1 MRKGAKPHDD
11 EIDITPNLRAACY
24 DGTRGT
30 TYPVQHENT
39 TMPWWAILYLG
50 LFGLLAVGG
59 LQNDMEN
66 RRPAWFLACAVVSG
80 TAIMY
85 LFAAHWLPW
94 LRAPETAVASAYVA
108 AMSWELYQLYD
119 DVRRISHDPDM
130 SLALQ
135 YATSGFVIVFSLP
148 MFIVAGISA
157 FGG

>member
-1 MRKGAKPHDD
+1 
-11 EIDITPNLRAACY
+11 
-24 DGTRGT
+24 
-30 TYPVQHENT
+30 
-39 TMPWWAILYLG
+39 MPWWAILYLG
-50 LFGLLAVGG
+50 LFALLAVGG

-66 RRPAWFLACAVVSG
+66 RRPAWFLAGAVLSG
-80 TAIMY
+80 AATMY
-85 LFAAHWLPW
+85 LFVAHWLPW
-94 LRAPETAVASAYVA
+94 LRAIPGAEEAPEAMEPGYVMAAYVLA
-108 AMSWELYQLYD
+108 LSWEIYQLYD